1 MDIPHTQ
8 EIYVVI
14 FLNNIFHLYLRNSLV
29 ELSLVKAKKDQD
41 RATTLNSLHTLASTA
56 SALHICILCVQRYG
70 LWDHEGPLK
79 EHSPSP
85 EHCKDERK
93 SREGDEDGRR
103 KKGGGED
110 EEEKEGR
117 VSSTSFVEKLEYTER
132 DQLEKVG
139 ANT

>member
-29 ELSLVKAKKDQD
+29 ELSPVKAKKDQD
-41 RATTLNSLHTLASTA
+41 WATTLNSLHTLANTA
-56 SALHICILCVQRYG
+56 SALYICILCVQRYG

-93 SREGDEDGRR
+93 SREGR

-110 EEEKEGR
+110 EEEKDGR
-117 VSSTSFVEKLEYTER
+117 VSSTSYLDKLENTER

-139 ANT
+139 ANTWY